1 MKFYYAPMEG
11 ITLYPLRNVHHEMFG
26 DNMDRYYTPFLTAAK
41 TYRFK
46 KREQRDVLPEYC
58 RGFDNWCDD
67 IVPQIMGNQSETF
80 IWAAKKLS
88 ELGYN
93 EINLNLGCPVATVVT
108 KHKGSGM
115 LENPEY
121 LDEMLYGI
129 YETIDREKLDFKV
142 SLKTRL
148 GLNDVAE
155 IPGIM
160 SVYAKYPI
168 RELTVH
174 SRVRSDFYKGEPR
187 VDSFCEAVNI
197 YRESGGKAHV
207 CYNGSVDSP
216 ARFKDICSMISDRLP
231 EEKDIRYMIG
241 RGLVA
246 NPALVREIN
255 GGDKLKAE
263 ELKTYLEKLYV
274 EYEKYIPEDRNVI
287 FKMLEHWAFLYIHF
301 KDCDKYLKAV
311 RKSRSKGEY
320 MAAVNNMFAGCE
332 FII

>member
-1 MKFYYAPMEG
+1 MKFYFAPMEG

-26 DNMDRYYTPFLTAAK
+26 EGMDRYYTPFLTAAK

-80 IWAAKKLS
+80 IWAAKKLH
-88 ELGYN
+88 EIGYN

-115 LENPEY
+115 LEKPEF
-121 LDEMLYGI
+121 LDGMLQGI
-129 YETIDREKLDFKV
+129 FDAIEREKLDFRI

-148 GLNDVAE
+148 GLNDVSEMPA
-155 IPGIM
+155 IM
-160 SVYAKYPI
+160 RIYARYPI
-168 RELTVH
+168 SELTIH
-174 SRVRSDFYKGEPR
+174 SRVRSDFYKGTPR

-197 YRESGGKAHV
+197 YRDNGGKAPV
-207 CYNGSVDSP
+207 CYNGSVDSLDG
-216 ARFKDICSMISDRLP
+216 FKDIETRIHDRLP
-231 EEKDIRYMIG
+231 EETDIRFMIG

-246 NPALVREIN
+246 DPALVREIR
-255 GGDKLKAE
+255 GGDKLSAE
-263 ELKTYLEKLYV
+263 ELHTYLDKLYV

-287 FKMLEHWAFLYIHF
+287 FKMLEHWAFVYPHF